1 MQSVSTF
8 VHTRP
13 GPESDGE
20 HGYDDNKRQ
29 MPLVHDDHT
38 FIIVFTCVLN
48 VLRSGVTRLYM
59 TPQMAYGKSASR
71 LSHLRAH

>member
-38 FIIVFTCVLN
+38 FISVHMCAQRAQIRGDPPLHD
-48 VLRSGVTRLYM
+48 SSDGVR
-59 TPQMAYGKSASR
+59 
-71 LSHLRAH
+71 